1 MADNKD
7 KKVLKSSIERE
18 LSQTCLNSAEREKIK
33 GSTNLNVP
41 HLRFPEFRGEW
52 EKCKV
57 SDLLDFYST
66 NSLSWEQLEYDTNAM
81 MNLHYG
87 LIHVGLPTLVDLAK
101 DKMPNI
107 KEDNMPKN
115 FELCKEGDVAFA
127 DASEDTN
134 EVAKAIE
141 FNNLAGKNVVCGL
154 HTIHGRD
161 NKCKTVVGFKGY
173 AFSSTVFHNQIRR
186 IAQGT
191 KIYSIS
197 TKNFSEC
204 YIGLPSKPEQVKIA
218 TLLRLIDERI
228 ATQNKIIEKLQSLI
242 KGIIYQTKS
251 IGLAH
256 NTWQK
261 TELKNVLQERN
272 EKNANGYD
280 VCSVSVTQGVV
291 NQIEYLGRSF
301 AAKDTLHYNV
311 VKYGDIVYTKSPTG
325 DFPYGIVKR
334 SNKKCDVAVSPLY
347 GVYKPVNDYVGI
359 ILHFYFMQSSNA
371 INYLHPLIQKG
382 AKNTINITNGRFLEN
397 TIPLPKKEK
406 ETKCLAWVLTSIQ
419 NKIILEQDLLHSY
432 QKQKQYLLR
441 QMFI

>member
-1 MADNKD
+1 MATRQKNT
-7 KKVLKSSIERE
+7 E
-18 LSQTCLNSAEREKIK
+18 LQID
-33 GSTNLNVP
+33 
-41 HLRFPEFRGEW
+41 
-52 EKCKV
+52 
-57 SDLLDFYST
+57 DLLLNITGASIGRSAVVNEQIAGGNVNQHVCIIRTKDNLVSSFLC
-66 NSLSWEQLEYDTNAM
+66 NFLLSN
-81 MNLHYG
+81 YG
-87 LIHVGLPTLVDLAK
+87 QKQIDSFQAGGNRQGL
-101 DKMPNI
+101 
-107 KEDNMPKN
+107 N
-115 FELCKEGDVAFA
+115 FEQIKSIKIGIPCLKEQ
-127 DASEDTN
+127 S
-134 EVAKAIE
+134 
-141 FNNLAGKNVVCGL
+141 
-154 HTIHGRD
+154 
-161 NKCKTVVGFKGY
+161 
-173 AFSSTVFHNQIRR
+173 
-186 IAQGT
+186 
-191 KIYSIS
+191 
-197 TKNFSEC
+197 
-204 YIGLPSKPEQVKIA
+204 KIA
-218 TLLRLIDERI
+218 KTLQLLDERI
-228 ATQNKIIEKLQSLI
+228 ATQNKIIEKLESLI

-334 SNKKCDVAVSPLY
+334 SNIKCDVAVSPLY

-359 ILHFYFMQSSNA
+359 ILHFYFMQSNNA

-397 TIPLPKKEK
+397 TIPLPKKEE

>member
-18 LSQTCLNSAEREKIK
+18 QNQTCLNSAEREKIK

-52 EKCKV
+52 EKCKFGDIATGFDYGMNAAAKPFDGENKYIRITDIDEASSTYIDKDIV
-57 SDLLDFYST
+57 SPDGTLTENYLVNDRDILLARTGAST
-66 NSLSWEQLEYDTNAM
+66 GKSYLYRKSDGKLYYA
-81 MNLHYG
+81 G
-87 LIHVGLPTLVDLAK
+87 FLIRA
-101 DKMPNI
+101 
-107 KEDNMPKN
+107 
-115 FELCKEGDVAFA
+115 
-127 DASEDTN
+127 
-134 EVAKAIE
+134 
-141 FNNLAGKNVVCGL
+141 NVTKHNPYFVFSQL
-154 HTIHGRD
+154 HTHRYWSWVSIMSARSGQPGI
-161 NKCKTVVGFKGY
+161 NSQEY
-173 AFSSTVFHNQIRR
+173 SSFPVYVTSLREEE
-186 IAQGT
+186 
-191 KIYSIS
+191 KIS
-197 TKNFSEC
+197 
-204 YIGLPSKPEQVKIA
+204 A
-218 TLLRLIDERI
+218 LLSLIDERI

-334 SNKKCDVAVSPLY
+334 SNIKCDVAVSPLY
-347 GVYKPVNDYVGI
+347 GVYKPVNNYVGI
-359 ILHFYFMQSSNA
+359 ILHFYFMQSNNA

-397 TIPLPKKEK
+397 TIPLPKKEE